1 MSDMLFKLDSVS
13 YSYLNKFPG
22 LSNISLEIKP
32 GENVTILGSNGSGKS
47 TLIQILAGLYFAQK
61 GIVEAFGCALTQK
74 AFDDDNFRKLFRSKV
89 GIVFQNSEVQLF
101 SPTVEEELYFGPL
114 QLEKPAD
121 KIRES
126 VLHFSKL
133 LGIEKLLS
141 RSPNHLSVGEKK
153 KVAIASVLAIEP
165 EVLLLDEPTA
175 GLDPRTTSELI
186 DLILHYHS
194 LGKTVITATHDLN
207 VASEIATRIYIL
219 NEDKTICASG
229 GCSDILLNQDLL
241 IKYNLAHIHTHRH
254 GEDWHKHMHNIG
266 QHEHKDEKNI

>member
-1 MSDMLFKLDSVS
+1 MSEILFKLENVS

-22 LSNISLEIKP
+22 LNNINLEIKQ
-32 GENVTILGSNGSGKS
+32 GENIVILGSNGSGKS
-47 TLIQILAGLYFAQK
+47 TLIQILAGLFFAQK
-61 GIVEAFGCALTQK
+61 GIVKAFGRKLDSQ
-74 AFDDDNFRKLFRSKV
+74 AFNDDNFRKLFRSQV

-121 KIRES
+121 KIKES
-126 VLHFSKL
+126 VMYFSKL

-153 KVAIASVLAIEP
+153 KVALASVLAIEP

-186 DLILHYHS
+186 DLILHINS

-207 VASEIATRIYIL
+207 VVSEISPCIYIL
-219 NEDKTICASG
+219 SEEKTICANG
-229 GCSDILLNQDLL
+229 DARDILSNQDLL
-241 IKYNLAHIHTHRH
+241 IKYNLAHIHAHKH
-254 GEDWHKHMHNIG
+254 GDAWHKHMHNIG
-266 QHEHKDEKNI
+266 QHEHRDEKNI

>member
-1 MSDMLFKLDSVS
+1 MSETLFKLENVS

-22 LSNISLEIKP
+22 LNNINLEIRI
-32 GENVTILGSNGSGKS
+32 GENITILGANGSGKS
-47 TLIQILAGLYFAQK
+47 TLLQVLAGLQFAQK
-61 GIVEAFGCALTQK
+61 GAVQAFGRKLTQNI
-74 AFDDDNFRKLFRSKV
+74 FDDDNFRKLFRTKV

-121 KIRES
+121 KIKES
-126 VLHFSKL
+126 VLYFSKL
-133 LGIEKLLS
+133 LGIDKLFS

-153 KVAIASVLAIEP
+153 KVALASVLAIEP

-186 DLILHYHS
+186 DLILHINS
-194 LGKTVITATHDLN
+194 LGKTIITATHDLP
-207 VASEIATRIYIL
+207 VVSEIAARIYIL
-219 NEDKTICASG
+219 NEEKTICASG
-229 GCSDILLNQDLL
+229 NAQDILSNQELL

-254 GEDWHKHMHNIG
+254 GDSWHKHLHNIS
-266 QHEHKDEKNI
+266 QHEHKNEKNI